1 MKKIL
6 TVIIALAIGIA
17 LKLYDPSIVE
27 IAKLKGFDQLLT
39 LSNIKTSETAVI
51 IEIDEPTIEEQGQWP
66 WPRDLIAE
74 GINKAKN
81 SGAEIIVL
89 YPLLAEPDRFGKDND
104 LKEAITNAKVIGTQS
119 AALKGKGEL
128 VTRGF
133 AIVGTTEEQWFY
145 RYQAGIGSIP
155 EISKSAQGMGMI
167 TTVPE
172 IDGVTRKIP
181 LVLMVGDKFYPSLPL
196 EIARVI
202 HGARN
207 YRAKV
212 TEAGLSN
219 IFISRNFSIEPDKR
233 GELWIDWSWKWPV
246 KSWKDANWGDLSGKI
261 VVLAVNVEG
270 ITNTV
275 ATPAG
280 TKLGHEVSLAAW
292 ESLWSGTKITRPYWL
307 DLSELTFFVCLILIS
322 AIIADKCSK
331 TIVGV
336 WSIIILTTPFAIS
349 YYSFIQH
356 QYLVDWTFSTALGFL
371 FYGYLVYNR
380 FVKEFKLKQQIKKQF
395 QSYLSKDLVEKLQK
409 NPELLKLGGDS
420 KELSIMF
427 TDVRG
432 FTSISEHY
440 GENVQGLTQI
450 MNRYMTAM
458 TAKILDNSG
467 TLDKYIGD
475 AQMAFWNAPLDDKEH
490 AKNAV
495 KTALSMLGDLDE
507 FNRKI
512 ATEGVPPFGMGLGI
526 NTGVVVVGNMGS
538 DQRFDYT
545 CLGDSVNLASR
556 LEGQSKPYGVKIV
569 IGPKTAE
576 YVSDEYYVLE
586 LDTIAVK
593 GKKQG
598 VDIYTVLGPTEH
610 FTHIDFKAEHNRM
623 LILYRQTNFKA
634 AIKVAK
640 ELQKSAHKDM
650 SAYYSMMIERCE
662 DYIKNPPPKD
672 WDGIYR
678 ATSK

>member
-6 TVIIALAIGIA
+6 IAIIALTIGVG

-27 IAKLKGFDQLLT
+27 IARLKGFDQLLT
-39 LSNIKTSETAVI
+39 LSANKFSETAVI
-51 IEIDEPTIEEQGQWP
+51 IEIDESTIEEYGQWP
-66 WPRDLIAE
+66 WPRNLIAD
-74 GINKAKN
+74 GIVKAKN

-89 YPLLAEPDRFGKDND
+89 YPLLAEPDRFGKDEE
-104 LKEAITNAKVIGTQS
+104 LKTAIRDAKVIGTQS
-119 AALKGKGEL
+119 ASLKGKGEL
-128 VTRGF
+128 ASRGF

-155 EISKSAQGMGMI
+155 EVFKNTQGMGMT

-181 LVLMVGDKFYPSLPL
+181 LMLMIGDKFYPSLPL

-207 YRAKV
+207 YRGKV

-219 IFISRNFSIEPDKR
+219 IFINRNFSVEPDKR
-233 GELWIDWSWKWPV
+233 GELWIDWSWMWPI
-246 KSWKDANWGDLSGKI
+246 KSWKDSDWGDLSGKI
-261 VVLAVNVEG
+261 VVLAVNAEG

-292 ESLWSGTKITRPYWL
+292 ETLWNDDKITRPYWL
-307 DLSELTFFVCLILIS
+307 DLTELGFFVCLILIS
-322 AIIADKCSK
+322 AIIADRCNK
-331 TIVGV
+331 TIVGI
-336 WSIIILTTPFAIS
+336 WSIIILTIPFTIS
-349 YYSFIQH
+349 YYNFTQY
-356 QYLVDWTFSTALGFL
+356 QYLVDWTFNTILGFL

-380 FVKEFKLKQQIKKQF
+380 FIKEFRLKQQIKKQF

-420 KELSIMF
+420 RELSIMF

-440 GENVQGLTQI
+440 GENVQGLTNI

-475 AQMAFWNAPLDDKEH
+475 AQMAFWNAPLDDKQH

-495 KTALSMLGDLDE
+495 KTALSMLGDLDD

-512 ATEGVPPFGMGLGI
+512 SAEGVPPFGMGLGI

-576 YVSDEYYVLE
+576 YIADEYFVLE

-598 VDIYTVLGPTEH
+598 VNIYTVLGLNSTIQD
-610 FTHIDFKAEHNRM
+610 TFKNDHNKM
-623 LILYRQTNFKA
+623 LALYRQANFKA
-634 AIKVAK
+634 SIKVAK

-650 SAYYSMMIERCE
+650 SAYYEMMIERCE
-662 DYIKNPPPKD
+662 DYVKNPPPKD